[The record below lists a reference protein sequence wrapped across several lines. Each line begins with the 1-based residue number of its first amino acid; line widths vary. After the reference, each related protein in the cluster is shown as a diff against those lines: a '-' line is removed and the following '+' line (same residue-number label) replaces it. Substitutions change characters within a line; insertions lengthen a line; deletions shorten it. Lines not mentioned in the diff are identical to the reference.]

1 MAQLSKVPLLKEL
14 GAKNKVHNVSD
25 RPSDIEIIKQ
35 RKRDGIEIPLNN
47 DVQAKT
53 TSTYL
58 EYVKLIHNALP
69 ELDYDEIDIST
80 TFLKRKF
87 SAPIIID
94 SMTGGA
100 PEAAKI
106 NGRLGELAEKYGFA
120 MGLGSQ
126 RAGLE
131 SKELAETYS
140 IARKNAPSAFL
151 IANIGGAQ
159 LAKGL
164 SIDNIKKIIDM
175 IQADALVIHLNPLQE
190 LIQPEGEP
198 KYKGV
203 FSKISEISGSLDVPV
218 IVKEVGAGISKE
230 VAVKLEVAGVSAIN
244 VAGAGGTSW
253 AGVEKLRAE
262 ASNNDLKIHLGEI
275 FWDWGIPTATSL
287 IEVKKT
293 VKVPIIAS
301 GGLRNG
307 MEMAKCIVLG
317 ASMCAMAY
325 PFLLKAAESKEQLF
339 NFADTVI
346 AELKSTMFLI
356 GAMNLSLLKSSRY
369 ILTGPLADQ
378 VSNQ

>member
-1 MAQLSKVPLLKEL
+1 MKVPLLKEL
-14 GAKNKVHNVSD
+14 GAKNKVPNVSD

-87 SAPIIID
+87 SAPLIID

-100 PEAAKI
+100 PEAARI
-106 NGRLGELAEKYGFA
+106 NGRLGELAEKYGCA

-203 FSKISEISGSLDVPV
+203 FSKISEISGDLDVPV

-230 VAVKLEVAGVSAIN
+230 VAVKLEVSGVSAIN

-307 MEMAKCIVLG
+307 IEMAKCIVLG

-356 GAMNLSLLKSSRY
+356 GAMNLSVLKSSRY

-378 VSNQ
+378 VSNR